1 MPITYGRTAEPS
13 VARFE
18 IGTHLNYRGR
28 LHVVIAVT
36 PIGGRPSLIDIE
48 DVESGRMRRV
58 KPDDHEIDPDPVE
71 HAQMHQEQDEGDLP

>member
-36 PIGGRPSLIDIE
+36 PIGVRPNLIDLE
-48 DVESGRMRRV
+48 DVESGRIRRV
-58 KPDDHEIDPDPVE
+58 KPDDPEIDLDPLE
-71 HAQMHQEQDEGDLP
+71 RAEMRQEQDEGDIP